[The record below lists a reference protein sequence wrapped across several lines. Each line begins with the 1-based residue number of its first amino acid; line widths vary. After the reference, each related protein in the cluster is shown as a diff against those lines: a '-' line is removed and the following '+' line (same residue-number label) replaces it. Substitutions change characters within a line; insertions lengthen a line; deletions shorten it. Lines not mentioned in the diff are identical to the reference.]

1 MSVTTKSVAID
12 QLPAIDKALDTLLS
26 AIIAHDAKRDAQPSE
41 TPLRAN
47 FVSFDDLASFP
58 PRQADLGEMLADPI
72 RYGLR
77 ETVIHLGR
85 QIFRLSGSTD
95 AMRDALERVAEMD
108 PRHYGY
114 RATIMD
120 KAWDGI
126 GDDKDRWWS

>member
-1 MSVTTKSVAID
+1 MSVTAEAV
-12 QLPAIDKALDTLLS
+12 AIDKALDALLG

-47 FVSFDDLASFP
+47 FVSFDDLASIP

-72 RYGLR
+72 RYALR
-77 ETVIHLGR
+77 ESVMRLGR
-85 QIFRLSGSTD
+85 EVFRLSGGTD
-95 AMRDALERVAEMD
+95 AMRTTLERVAGMN
-108 PRHYGY
+108 PRQYGH

-126 GDDKDRWWS
+126 GNDADRWCS